1 VVNRRA
7 HHSGVTI
14 MKTQKL
20 LTAVALAAMALATA
34 SCGGDGNGTP
44 IAVTPPPPPVAVVPP
59 PPPPPPPTQ
68 AGLSVAPCL
77 AQTVAGRS
85 VQSILI
91 PDQLDLDLSQPSG
104 FPNGRDLD
112 DPVIDLILAAIF
124 LDLSKHPVDTLV
136 NARVNPFVFD
146 QPLRTT
152 FPFYA
157 APLGSPP
164 ISPSTGSN
172 FNFRTDPATN
182 FVRVDRAGIPAVST
196 AVVLGAA
203 KLLYNDSNPTQDAA
217 GTNVP
222 RILEG
227 YQDLTNKLNDDFKG
241 LGLTPCAT

>member
-1 VVNRRA
+1 
-7 HHSGVTI
+7 
-14 MKTQKL
+14 MKPHKL

-34 SCGGDGNGTP
+34 SCGGDDDNGTP
-44 IAVTPPPPPVAVVPP
+44 IAVAPPPAPPPVAPP
-59 PPPPPPPTQ
+59 PPPPPPQT
-68 AGLSVAPCL
+68 GTSFNVAPCL

-124 LDLSKHPVDTLV
+124 LDLSRHPVDTLV
-136 NARVNPFVFD
+136 NARVNPFAFD

-157 APLGSPP
+157 APLGTPP
-164 ISPSTGSN
+164 ISPSNGSN
-172 FNFRTDPATN
+172 FNFRTDPASN
-182 FVRVDRAGIPAVST
+182 YVRVDRAGIPAVST
-196 AVVLGAA
+196 AVVLGAR
-203 KLLYNDSNPTQDAA
+203 KLTYNDSNPTQDAA
-217 GTNVP
+217 GANVAS
-222 RILEG
+222 ILEG
-227 YQDLTNKLNDDFKG
+227 YQNLTDNLNGDFRG

>member
-1 VVNRRA
+1 MIMTT
-7 HHSGVTI
+7 HKLFTTI
-14 MKTQKL
+14 
-20 LTAVALAAMALATA
+20 ALAAMALATA
-34 SCGGDGNGTP
+34 SCGGDDDNAP
-44 IAVTPPPPPVAVVPP
+44 IGGAPPPVAVVPP
-59 PPPPPPPTQ
+59 PPPPPPPQMGASFNVT
-68 AGLSVAPCL
+68 PCL

-124 LDLSKHPVDTLV
+124 LDLSRHPVTTLV
-136 NARVNPFVFD
+136 NARVNPDVFD

-157 APLGSPP
+157 APLGNPP

-172 FNFRTDPATN
+172 FNFRTDAPSN
-182 FVRVDRAGIPAVST
+182 YVRVDRAGIPAVST
-196 AVVLGAA
+196 AVVLGAN
-203 KLLYNDSNPTQDAA
+203 KLRYNDSNPTEDAA

-227 YQDLTNKLNDDFKG
+227 YQDLTDKLNGDFRA

>member
-1 VVNRRA
+1 
-7 HHSGVTI
+7 
-14 MKTQKL
+14 MKTQQL

-34 SCGGDGNGTP
+34 SCGGDGDNP
-44 IAVTPPPPPVAVVPP
+44 VAVTPPPPVAVVPP
-59 PPPPPPPTQ
+59 PPPPPTQ
-68 AGLSVAPCL
+68 TGLSVSACL

-124 LDLSKHPVDTLV
+124 LDLRVHPVTTFVGLP
-136 NARVNPFVFD
+136 VNPNVFD

-157 APLGSPP
+157 APLGTPP

-172 FNFRTDPATN
+172 FNFRTDAPGN
-182 FVRVDRAGIPAVST
+182 YVRVDRAGAPAIST
-196 AVVLGAA
+196 AVVLGAN
-203 KLLYNDSNPTQDAA
+203 KLLYNDSNPTEDAA

-227 YQDLTNKLNDDFKG
+227 YQNLTDNLNGDFRA